1 LLRLLEPEKGRI
13 LLDDVPVS
21 GMALRD
27 LRRLIAVVPQ
37 DTVLFHDTVKY
48 NIALGR
54 PGASREEIEAAARI
68 AQLHDFIMTL
78 PHAYETVVGE
88 RGVKISGGE
97 RQRISIARAV
107 LKSPSIYVFDEATS
121 SLDSRAEQEI
131 LRSLRMISRW
141 NTTVVIAHRL
151 STVVHAD
158 EILVLERG
166 QIMERGTHHS
176 LLLQNRRYAAL
187 WKAQRDGVAAA

>member
-1 LLRLLEPEKGRI
+1 
-13 LLDDVPVS
+13 
-21 GMALRD
+21 
-27 LRRLIAVVPQ
+27 
-37 DTVLFHDTVKY
+37 
-48 NIALGR
+48 
-54 PGASREEIEAAARI
+54 
-68 AQLHDFIMTL
+68 MTL